1 MDQIIDSYLIIKF
14 NKKKKTKKIKLNLI
28 ILYYIL
34 SALCVGHD

>member
-1 MDQIIDSYLIIKF
+1 MDQIIDSYSIIKF
-14 NKKKKTKKIKLNLI
+14 NKKKNKKIKINLI

>member
-1 MDQIIDSYLIIKF
+1 MDQIIDSYSIIKF
-14 NKKKKTKKIKLNLI
+14 NKKKNKKIKLNLI